1 MGQDNPTSR
10 AIPPSCGKA
19 GFRALLFCLL
29 PLLTWACAAPATAP
43 GADIESTARA
53 TASPAATAFAS
64 VATPERT
71 VAPTRM
77 AVPTATRTASP
88 TSAPK
93 ATRTADPTSTPASTS
108 APTAT
113 AAASPTQTAWPL
125 VPPGA
130 HVTGAED
137 APVAMVAF
145 FNFT

>member
-53 TASPAATAFAS
+53 TASPAATAFVP
-64 VATPERT
+64 VATPEHT
-71 VAPTRM
+71 VAPTRT
-77 AVPTATRTASP
+77 AVPTATRTA
-88 TSAPK
+88 A
-93 ATRTADPTSTPASTS
+93 PTSTPASTS